1 MCISITLFNKYV
13 HHNLVLTWNLSCQ
26 LPTHALPSGH
36 KGQWSLPQHCPAW
49 ARTVH
54 WWWWLCNAWQSLLG
68 CHRDS
73 WHQTHHTLYRT
84 ATAMQHDITAL
95 CPKYTYNTITNQPQ
109 HMYICIQQACLHVE
123 ACCTPNQHATLRS
136 FSWHSMHTLSV
147 GYCKPLA
154 TLALSAM
161 LLALCVYVQVCM
173 SPSALLLDMRAAPL
187 PLPVH
192 CMLYAC
198 TYVCT
203 YVQYTYHHR
212 TAAWVY
218 DNDNLT
224 RMHAGHTQG
233 FTSVESEK
241 WVPTTF
247 PATQAVCDWVVDLR
261 TQHPTLSSKCSKCMV
276 VLPSRN
282 ISGFRTQPQFPFW
295 RNLPRLMSISRQLVW
310 KFRATAGSAY
320 EARVGML

>member
-1 MCISITLFNKYV
+1 MKYNNQPAPTYV
-13 HHNLVLTWNLSCQ
+13 RMHTAG
-26 LPTHALPSGH
+26 LPAC
-36 KGQWSLPQHCPAW
+36 WSLLHSNSTC
-49 ARTVH
+49 
-54 WWWWLCNAWQSLLG
+54 
-68 CHRDS
+68 
-73 WHQTHHTLYRT
+73 
-84 ATAMQHDITAL
+84 
-95 CPKYTYNTITNQPQ
+95 YT
-109 HMYICIQQACLHVE
+109 
-123 ACCTPNQHATLRS
+123 S

-173 SPSALLLDMRAAPL
+173 SPSALLLDTRAAPL

-212 TAAWVY
+212 TAAWVH

-320 EARVGML
+320 EACVGML